1 MPLVTD
7 GTLVATIDTVH
18 TIHTTAMVYL
28 MVSTINTEGF
38 TLFLAKTAI
47 DTFVFINNRTKEGET
62 AE

>member
-18 TIHTTAMVYL
+18 TIHATAMVYL
-28 MVSTINTEGF
+28 VVGTINTESLA
-38 TLFLAKTAI
+38 LFFAKTAI